1 MGFIKEV
8 YSDNRA
14 GLVVVFRQGST
25 SSNYFDGD
33 SVEAAMKYF
42 NLYLKDNEIFIKTED
57 ETAINNLGIEAK
69 DAEEFR
75 SSVDLILNSLDDE
88 QAIQLPILFPLWK
101 IEVEYK
107 VDERIRYNNK
117 IYKVLQNHTSQ
128 ENWTPALAPS
138 LFAALLIDEVNGT
151 ILEWIQPDST
161 NPYSNG
167 DKVIHNQKFWIST
180 ADNNIW
186 EPGALLTPWKEYI
199 VNWENGVAYAFNQKV
214 VYENITYI
222 SLINSNTS
230 LPTDSNY
237 WEEYIEIPDEETIEI
252 FEWTQPDASS
262 AYSIGDKVI
271 FNGEVYESVIDNN
284 VWSPA
289 DYPAGWEKIIEE

>member
-42 NLYLKDNEIFIKTED
+42 NLYLKDNEMFIKTED

-101 IEVEYK
+101 TEVEYK

-186 EPGALLTPWKEYI
+186 EPGALLTPWKEYTI
-199 VNWENGVAYAFNQKV
+199 PSSYFSPIKRKNTRVN
-214 VYENITYI
+214 II
-222 SLINSNTS
+222 SLFSKKEPEFLAALKMSLQLKSMVSKLITFSFDFLAICYSPSKYCNMHFIN
-230 LPTDSNY
+230 LRQ
-237 WEEYIEIPDEETIEI
+237 
-252 FEWTQPDASS
+252 F
-262 AYSIGDKVI
+262 
-271 FNGEVYESVIDNN
+271 
-284 VWSPA
+284 
-289 DYPAGWEKIIEE
+289 